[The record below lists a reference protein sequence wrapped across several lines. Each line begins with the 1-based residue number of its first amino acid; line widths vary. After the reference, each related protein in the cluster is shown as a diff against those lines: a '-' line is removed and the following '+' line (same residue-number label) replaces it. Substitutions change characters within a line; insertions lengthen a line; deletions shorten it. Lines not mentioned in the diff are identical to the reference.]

1 MFGLPLVFAAP
12 AVLAAFV
19 GLVALYFLLRV
30 TPPSPRRAVFPPLR
44 LLVGLDPTE
53 TTPARTP
60 WPILALRLAIGALI
74 ILAMAEPLWNSFAAL
89 SGSGP
94 LLVLIDDGFAAA
106 PAWDKRI
113 DFARERAAG
122 AARSGRIVAIHT
134 LSEGGQEIAPLDRAG
149 IEGQLR
155 SLSPAPYAPD
165 RAAALPAI
173 ERFLAREPKTDIL
186 WIADGVELGGAS
198 AFSAKLA
205 SIARSIEVV
214 TDSRGALALA
224 GAENEAGALTARIT
238 RSDATRSCDRLGEG
252 G

>member
-1 MFGLPLVFAAP
+1 MFGLPLAFAAP
-12 AVLAAFV
+12 AVLAALV

-30 TPPSPRRAVFPPLR
+30 TPPSPARAIFPPLR

-113 DFARERAAG
+113 DFARERAAARG
-122 AARSGRIVAIHT
+122 AERSNCGDPRPVAGRTGHRAARQSRHRRPVALARAGSLRAGPRGGVAGDRA
-134 LSEGGQEIAPLDRAG
+134 LSRRASRRPTFCGSPTGSSLAAPAPSRARLASHRPLDRS
-149 IEGQLR
+149 R
-155 SLSPAPYAPD
+155 D
-165 RAAALPAI
+165 RQPG
-173 ERFLAREPKTDIL
+173 RAR
-186 WIADGVELGGAS
+186 AC
-198 AFSAKLA
+198 
-205 SIARSIEVV
+205 R
-214 TDSRGALALA
+214 R
-224 GAENEAGALTARIT
+224 RQ
-238 RSDATRSCDRLGEG
+238 
-252 G
+252 

>member
-12 AVLAAFV
+12 AVLAALV

-113 DFARERAAG
+113 DFARERAAA

-134 LSEGGQEIAPLDRAG
+134 LSRVDRRSRRSTEPASKASCARSRPLPMRPIARRRCR
-149 IEGQLR
+149 R
-155 SLSPAPYAPD
+155 SSVFSPASRRPTFCGSPTGSSSAAPAPFPPGS
-165 RAAALPAI
+165 RPS
-173 ERFLAREPKTDIL
+173 P
-186 WIADGVELGGAS
+186 G
-198 AFSAKLA
+198 
-205 SIARSIEVV
+205 RSKW
-214 TDSRGALALA
+214 
-224 GAENEAGALTARIT
+224 
-238 RSDATRSCDRLGEG
+238 
-252 G
+252 